1 MISLAIKDSSQIA
14 DARRAAGNVA
24 RDVGFDEEGQG
35 RVAIVVTELATNL
48 VKHGSGGQIL
58 VGSFEQLGGEAGV
71 ELIAVDNGPG
81 IADMGRA
88 MADGNSTA
96 GTAGNGLGAIKRQS
110 CAFEIYSRVG
120 QGTVIVARVS
130 QRARHGAGCALP
142 SWAAVNVAMPGETV
156 SGDGWAVRSDGQAS
170 TLMVVDGLGHGP
182 EAAKASTE
190 AMRLFEKHWRLPP
203 TETLGYIHAGL
214 RATRGGAIAIARVD
228 PGARSVTFA
237 GVGNIAG
244 SIIASD
250 GQTKR
255 MMSHNGTVGHNARR
269 IQEIV
274 YPLDDLLSM
283 IILHSDGL
291 SGSWSISNYPGLAA
305 QHPSVWAA
313 ILYRDFARGRDDA
326 TVLVAKATAA

>member
-1 MISLAIKDSSQIA
+1 MISLAITDGSQIA
-14 DARRAAGNVA
+14 DARRAAGDVA
-24 RDVGFDEEGQG
+24 RDIGLDEQGQG

-48 VKHGSGGQIL
+48 VKHGGGGQIL
-58 VGSFEQLGGEAGV
+58 VGSFEQDGGGLGV
-71 ELIAVDNGPG
+71 EVTAIDKGPG
-81 IADMGRA
+81 ISDMSRA

-120 QGTVIVARVS
+120 QGTVIVARIS
-130 QRARHGAGCALP
+130 QGGQSSEACGLP

-156 SGDGWAVRSDGQAS
+156 SGDGWAMKSDEHGS

-182 EAAKASTE
+182 DAAKASTE
-190 AMRLFEKHWRLPP
+190 AMRLFEKHWRLRPA
-203 TETLGYIHAGL
+203 ETLEYIHAGL

-228 PGARSVTFA
+228 PAAKTVTFA

-244 SIIASD
+244 AIVAPD
-250 GQTKR
+250 GQMKR

-274 YPLDDLLSM
+274 YPLDDIRSM
-283 IILHSDGL
+283 IILHSDGV
-291 SGSWSISNYPGLAA
+291 SGSWSINSYPGLAA

-313 ILYRDFARGRDDA
+313 VLYRDFARGRDDA